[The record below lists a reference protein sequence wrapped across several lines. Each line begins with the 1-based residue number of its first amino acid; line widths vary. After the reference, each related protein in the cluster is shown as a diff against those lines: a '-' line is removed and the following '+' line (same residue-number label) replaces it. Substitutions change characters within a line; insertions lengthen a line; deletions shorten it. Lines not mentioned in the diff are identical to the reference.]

1 MASFSKMFDNL
12 KLTIYDKYSE
22 NPGKLMVFAGTM
34 GWALSC
40 LSQLGAVVFNEKLTA
55 KDKKFL
61 IPQEIAD
68 GVLNVGLF
76 FVITQ
81 GLYAKVDKM
90 VNSGK
95 IMFAEIKKPLEKELA
110 KRKMSLSQA
119 LAENNDKIS
128 NILTDKV
135 AKDNFVK
142 LKGGTA
148 LAAALAGSVVS
159 CNIITPLVRNFI
171 ASKWQQKLATP
182 ADNNELH
189 PTQPLALSLNHHVN
203 QPLKHN
209 QTNTSFGYNRIYSSS
224 NLKI

>member
-12 KLTIYDKYSE
+12 KLKIYDKYSE

-40 LSQLGAVVFNEKLTA
+40 LSQLGAVIFNEKLTV

-95 IMFAEIKKPLEKELA
+95 IMFSEMKKPLEKELA
-110 KRKMSLSQA
+110 KRKHRRRWLR
-119 LAENNDKIS
+119 
-128 NILTDKV
+128 V
-135 AKDNFVK
+135 
-142 LKGGTA
+142 
-148 LAAALAGSVVS
+148 
-159 CNIITPLVRNFI
+159 
-171 ASKWQQKLATP
+171 
-182 ADNNELH
+182 
-189 PTQPLALSLNHHVN
+189 
-203 QPLKHN
+203 
-209 QTNTSFGYNRIYSSS
+209 
-224 NLKI
+224 